1 MKLIVLLF
9 SFFLQ
14 APKDLCGVLK
24 QGYPLGVLN
33 CTFTHMVLKDNTK
46 IPYFSYPMPLSI
58 EERMENSS
66 LFALFFDAYT
76 SALPRQ
82 DGGRVRLYPLL
93 NLIYGKDKK
102 EIQSFLVLVPF
113 LNKKVPFNKN
123 NNASKALYQV
133 GQELEKLLEKNPQ
146 LKEYLTHGGTF
157 NYRVIAKT
165 NRLSAHSYGI
175 AIDLGVQKSRY
186 WQWDKKFIS
195 PFQALDYPQE
205 IINIFEKHGFIWGGY
220 WKHYDSMH
228 FEYRPEYL
236 LLKKIKRISHET

>member
-1 MKLIVLLF
+1 MNFIVLLF

-14 APKDLCGVLK
+14 TPKDLCGVLK
-24 QGYPLGVLN
+24 ESYPLGVLN
-33 CTFTHMVLKDNTK
+33 CTSTHMILKDKTS
-46 IPYFSYPMPLSI
+46 ISYFSPISLSI
-58 EERMENSS
+58 EERIENPS
-66 LFALFFDAYT
+66 LLDLFFDAYT
-76 SALPRQ
+76 STLPRQ

-93 NLIYGKDKK
+93 NLVYGKNKK

-113 LNKKVPFNKN
+113 LNQKVPFNKN

-133 GQELEKLLEKNPQ
+133 GQELEKLLEKNLQ

-175 AIDLGVQKSRY
+175 AIDLGVKKSRY
-186 WQWDKKFIS
+186 WQWDENLLS

-205 IINIFEKHGFIWGGY
+205 IINVFEKYGFIWGGY

-236 LLKKIKRISHET
+236 LLKKNKKDIP